1 MVSLLLW
8 IHTRYGRLLGVDL
21 YEFFKFYDP
30 VIWKYSSSIGIS
42 PERIVNEPVDDEN
55 NSD

>member
-1 MVSLLLW
+1 MDVYLAS
-8 IHTRYGRLLGVDL
+8 IY